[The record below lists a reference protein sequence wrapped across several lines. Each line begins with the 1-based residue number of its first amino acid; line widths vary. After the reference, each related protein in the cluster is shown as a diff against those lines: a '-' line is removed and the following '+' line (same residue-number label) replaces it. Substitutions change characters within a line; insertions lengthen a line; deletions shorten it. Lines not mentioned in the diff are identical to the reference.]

1 MNGVDPRIDH
11 IAWEWRDRLRVG
23 LEAALIPM
31 VGRELRPV
39 VLQSGG
45 MDSLALTAALLSMGY
60 EPLLVTFT
68 IGGTE
73 YADLRR
79 VRLVANT
86 FGLALR
92 IVHIPRTEEQLVSDI
107 RVAKQAGATLK
118 THIQCHQPVAH
129 MARVIADE
137 CGPVEVVMGTGGIC
151 EDSRSCMVALG
162 ASGEEAARRIR
173 RDTCVPGGKE
183 GSATWFMHRA
193 LLDEG
198 HTVIEPYTMPVL
210 SKYALALNLAEI
222 NSPRQKGIALR
233 AFPEFFRRC
242 PVWAKN
248 SSLQVGA
255 GIRDWHDTLLQSAW
269 NPDREFR
276 NVVAIYNRMDNDVA

>member
-1 MNGVDPRIDH
+1 MDVEKGLDQ
-11 IAWEWRDRLRVG
+11 IAGEWRDRLRSG

-31 VGRELRPV
+31 TGRHLRPV

-45 MDSLALTAALLSMGY
+45 MDSLALTAALLSLGY
-60 EPLLVTFT
+60 EPLLVSFT

-79 VRLVANT
+79 ARLVADT
-86 FGLALR
+86 FGLVLR
-92 IVHIPRTEEQLVSDI
+92 VVHIPRSEEQLVSDI

-129 MARVIADE
+129 MARMITHE

-151 EDSRSCMVALG
+151 EDSRACMVAFG
-162 ASGEEAARRIR
+162 TFGEEAARRIR
-173 RDTCVPGGKE
+173 RENCIPGGKE
-183 GSATWFMHRA
+183 GSATRFMHRA
-193 LLDEG
+193 LRDEG
-198 HTVIEPYTMPVL
+198 HTVVEPYTMPVL
-210 SKYALALNLAEI
+210 SEYALALDLVEI

-233 AFPEFFRRC
+233 AFPEFFQRC

-269 NPDREFR
+269 NPSGEFR
-276 NVVAIYNRMDNDVA
+276 SVVAIYNRMNADVA